1 MMLTKGGNQDSVKG
15 THISSLFWLHYI
27 VFSVMHA
34 GDMRYAWINF
44 TLLLMKEDCKECI
57 YI

>member
-34 GDMRYAWINF
+34 GDMRYAWIDV
-44 TLLLMKEDCKECI
+44 TLLLMKEDC
-57 YI
+57 